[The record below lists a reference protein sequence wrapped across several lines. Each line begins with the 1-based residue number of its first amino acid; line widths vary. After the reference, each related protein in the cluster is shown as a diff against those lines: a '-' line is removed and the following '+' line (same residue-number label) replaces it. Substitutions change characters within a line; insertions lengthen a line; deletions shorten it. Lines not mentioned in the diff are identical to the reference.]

1 MADDIYNNFEYM
13 QKNPTWHSEHSN
25 WKAKQ
30 IEKILEQNNTSGDN
44 VFEVGCGAG
53 EILLSLSKTYPNK
66 KFTGYEVSKNIFEV
80 AKHKENE
87 CVKFKHVDIS
97 KTSDYSDILLCID
110 VFEHVENYINFLKEL
125 KSHSKKH
132 VFHIPLDINVLGIFR
147 NKLIKE
153 RKAVGH
159 LHYFT
164 IETALAT
171 LEDCGYQI
179 IDWNFTD
186 SFSKGGIERPI
197 DLKSKILRM
206 IQSILFII
214 SPKFLSKTLGG
225 LSLIVLTN

>member
-1 MADDIYNNFEYM
+1 MADDIYNNYEYM

-80 AKHKENE
+80 AKDKENE
-87 CVKFKHVDIS
+87 CVKFKHVDIT
-97 KTSDYSDILLCID
+97 KTPDYSDILLCID

-132 VFHIPLDINVLGIFR
+132 VFHIPLDINVLGMFR
-147 NKLIKE
+147 NRLIKE